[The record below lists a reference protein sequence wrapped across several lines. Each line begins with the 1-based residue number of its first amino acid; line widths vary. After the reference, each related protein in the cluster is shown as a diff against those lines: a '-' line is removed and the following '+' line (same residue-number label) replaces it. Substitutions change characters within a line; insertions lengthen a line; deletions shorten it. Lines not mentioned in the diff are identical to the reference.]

1 MLEKRWYDIDTRNHV
16 RDGNLDLTSR
26 IVLWIGV
33 HDKMW
38 PEHFSA
44 LSKVTDLLKFFDAPT
59 LGAKAVA
66 ELNGSIGR

>member
-1 MLEKRWYDIDTRNHV
+1 
-16 RDGNLDLTSR
+16 
-26 IVLWIGV
+26 
-33 HDKMW
+33 MW